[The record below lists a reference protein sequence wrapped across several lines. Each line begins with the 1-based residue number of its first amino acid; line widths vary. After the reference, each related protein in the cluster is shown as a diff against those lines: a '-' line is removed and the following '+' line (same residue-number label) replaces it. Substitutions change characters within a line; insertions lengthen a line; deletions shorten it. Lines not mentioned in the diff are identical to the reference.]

1 MHLRFAVLLTFLM
14 SAAGPVAAQQGAVEV
29 PPEEVPGVAPP
40 VRVVAGQDGIAI
52 ESGNGEYRLQI
63 GLLLQADGRFAA
75 QDDTAAFTDTFAFRR
90 LRPYLRGRILRRFEF
105 HLNPD
110 FAGGTLVVQDAY
122 FDTIFS
128 PAFRIRAGK
137 GKHPFGM
144 ERLHSASNLLFM
156 DRALPTALAPNRD
169 LGVQVLGD
177 VHGGVFSYLAGVMNG
192 VADGGSADLDSN
204 DGKDLSA
211 RVIVR
216 PFTRNI
222 ASPLRGF
229 GVAVSGN
236 TGRQSGAAALPSFRT
251 QTLQQPY
258 FSYATGAVASGRRI
272 RYSPQLF
279 FFRGPFGGWAEYV
292 HTEMPV
298 TRAGVTEDI
307 EHKAWQVAAS
317 WVLTGEAAT
326 DAGVGVRPRA
336 IFDPA
341 TGHWGAFQVVARVHQ
356 LEVDQRAVDLGF
368 AAAGSS
374 RKAQAWTVGLN
385 WYLSANVKYVLNVER
400 TVFDDNR
407 AGAHAPE
414 NGIAFRTQLNF

>member
-1 MHLRFAVLLTFLM
+1 MRFRFVLLFGLVVI
-14 SAAGPVAAQQGAVEV
+14 AAAPAGAQQGAIESIA
-29 PPEEVPGVAPP
+29 EEVPGVAPP
-40 VRVVAGQDGIAI
+40 ARVVAGQDGIAI
-52 ESGNGEYRLQI
+52 ESGNGEYRLQV
-63 GLLLQADGRFAA
+63 GLIAQADGRFAA
-75 QDDTAAFTDTFAFRR
+75 EDENQTLNDTFAFRR

-105 HLNPD
+105 YLNPD

-144 ERLHSASNLLFM
+144 ERLHSASNLLFL
-156 DRALPTALAPNRD
+156 DRAFPTSLVPNRD
-169 LGVQVLGD
+169 LGIQVLGD
-177 VHGGVFSYLAGVMNG
+177 VKGGVFSYLAGVMNG
-192 VADGGSADLDSN
+192 VADGGSADLDAN
-204 DGKDLSA
+204 DGKDVSA
-211 RVIVR
+211 RLILR

-222 ASPLRGF
+222 ASPLRGL

-236 TGRQSGAAALPSFRT
+236 TGRQTGAAALPAYRT
-251 QTLQQPY
+251 PILQQPF

-279 FFRGPFGGWAEYV
+279 FFRGPFGGWTEYV
-292 HTEMPV
+292 RTEVPV
-298 TRAGVTEDI
+298 TRNGVSDDI
-307 EHKAWQVAAS
+307 TSRAWQVAVS

-326 DAGVGVRPRA
+326 DAGAGVRPRA
-336 IFDPA
+336 IFDPSTA
-341 TGHWGAFQVVARVHQ
+341 HWGALQVAARVHE
-356 LEVDQRAVDLGF
+356 LKVDQAAIDLGF

-385 WYLSANVKYVLNVER
+385 WYLTGNLKYVLNFER

-407 AGAHAPE
+407 AGARPAE

>member
-1 MHLRFAVLLTFLM
+1 MGFRSVLVIGFVIAL
-14 SAAGPVAAQQGAVEV
+14 AAPAIAQQGAVET

-75 QDDTAAFTDTFAFRR
+75 QDDTAAFTDTFAIRR

-105 HLNPD
+105 YLNPD

-177 VHGGVFSYLAGVMNG
+177 VKGGVFSYLAGVMNG
-192 VADGGSADLDSN
+192 VADGGAADVDTN
-204 DGKDLSA
+204 GGKDVSA

-222 ASPLRGF
+222 TSRFRGL
-229 GVAVSGN
+229 GVAVAGN
-236 TGRQSGAAALPSFRT
+236 TGNQSGAAALPSFRT

-258 FSYATGAVASGRRI
+258 FSYATGAVANGRRV

-292 HTEMPV
+292 HTEVPV
-298 TRAGVTEDI
+298 TRNGVSDDI
-307 EHKAWQVAAS
+307 AARAWQVAAS
-317 WVLTGEAAT
+317 WVLTGETAT
-326 DAGVGVRPRA
+326 DASAGVRPRA
-336 IFDPA
+336 IFDPS
-341 TGHWGAFQVVARVHQ
+341 TGHWGAFQLAARVHE
-356 LEVDQRAVDLGF
+356 LDVDQTAVDLGF

-374 RKAQAWTVGLN
+374 RKAQSWTVGLN
-385 WYLSANVKYVLNVER
+385 WYLTGNVKYVLNVER
-400 TVFDDNR
+400 TVFDGNR
-407 AGAHAPE
+407 AGARAAE

>member
-1 MHLRFAVLLTFLM
+1 MPSRFFLVTGFVLVLAA
-14 SAAGPVAAQQGAVEV
+14 SANAQQGAVEA

-52 ESGNGEYRLQI
+52 ESGSGEYRLQI

-75 QDDTAAFTDTFAFRR
+75 QDDAAAINDTFAIRR

-105 HLNPD
+105 YLNPD
-110 FAGGTLVVQDAY
+110 FAGSSLVVQDAY

-137 GKHPFGM
+137 GKTPFGL

-156 DRALPTALAPNRD
+156 DRALPTALAPNRA

-177 VHGGVFSYLAGVMNG
+177 LSGGVFSYLVGVMNG
-192 VADGGSADLDSN
+192 VTDGGSSDLDAN
-204 DGKDLSA
+204 DGKDVTA
-211 RVIVR
+211 RFIVR
-216 PFTRNI
+216 PFTRNT

-229 GVAVSGN
+229 GMAVSGS
-236 TGRQSGAAALPSFRT
+236 TGNQAGAAALPSFRT

-258 FSYATGAVASGRRI
+258 FSYATGAAAAGRRN
-272 RYSPQLF
+272 RYSPQAF
-279 FFRGPFGGWAEYV
+279 FFRGPFGGWGEYV
-292 HTEMPV
+292 HTEVPV

-307 EHKAWQVAAS
+307 AHKAWQVAAS

-326 DAGVGVRPRA
+326 DAGAGVRPRA
-336 IFDPA
+336 IFDPS
-341 TGHWGAFQVVARVHQ
+341 TGHWGAVQVAARVHR
-356 LEVDQRAVDLGF
+356 LEVDERAVDLGF
-368 AAAGSS
+368 AAVGAS
-374 RKAQAWTVGLN
+374 RKADAWTLGLN
-385 WYLSANVKYVLNVER
+385 WYLSPNVKYVLNFER

-407 AGAHAPE
+407 AGARPPE
-414 NGIAFRTQLNF
+414 NGIAFRTHLNF